1 MYPSPCVFPL
11 FWFDLIVLY
20 FGLIVLY
27 FVFFAIR
34 VFACFYCCSSVCDA
48 ANWTQA
54 STPHLHFIAA
64 TPLWARPGHRHGK
77 LEWRRATF
85 QTDIWANH
93 MAGFMQAVIL
103 GQSHSQIYASSY
115 LGQSHCSIYKNILAK
130 SHSYISFK
138 MIFGPIR
145 TTKLMIFGQL
155 FC

>member
-1 MYPSPCVFPL
+1 MVRNTRGGIRRPCQFLTWSSFLFTLCLGFRHVF
-11 FWFDLIVLY
+11 V
-20 FGLIVLY
+20 
-27 FVFFAIR
+27 
-34 VFACFYCCSSVCDA
+34 CFYCCSSVCDD

-103 GQSHSQIYASSY
+103 GQSHSQIYACSY
-115 LGQSHCSIYKNILAK
+115 LGQSHCSIYKNISAK